1 MPKSTLRVGTTEGV
15 RMIVPSLMRKFKGIY
30 NDYDIRGVI
39 GNAEQLREMLE
50 NGELDIA
57 FSGISQMA
65 QERVSACLCICHI
78 CTN

>member
-15 RMIVPSLMRKFKGIY
+15 RMIVLSLMRKFKEIY

-39 GNAEQLREMLE
+39 GNAEQLWEMLE

-57 FSGISQMA
+57 FSGIS
-65 QERVSACLCICHI
+65 
-78 CTN
+78 